1 MKFLRALLN
10 ESFTLVGLFIAWLVL
25 EGTAKEVTGW
35 TVIVVTIIWLFSL
48 PLRNKEDS

>member
-25 EGTAKEVTGW
+25 EGSAKEITGYTIVT
-35 TVIVVTIIWLFSL
+35 VTLIWLFTL
-48 PLRNKEDS
+48 TFRNTEE

>member
-25 EGTAKEVTGW
+25 EGSAKEITGYTIVSVTL
-35 TVIVVTIIWLFSL
+35 IWLLTLTF
-48 PLRNKEDS
+48 RNTEE

>member
-25 EGTAKEVTGW
+25 EGSAKEITGYTIVT
-35 TVIVVTIIWLFSL
+35 VTLIWLLTLTF
-48 PLRNKEDS
+48 RNTEE

>member
-25 EGTAKEVTGW
+25 EGSAKEITGYTIVSVTL
-35 TVIVVTIIWLFSL
+35 IWLVTLTF
-48 PLRNKEDS
+48 RNTEE